1 MKTQGKRLT
10 ARQKRFIAEYRK
22 DYNGAQ
28 AAIRAGYSPKNAN
41 DQAAQLLSIPQLKEI
56 LRRETEDTLKKI
68 GIHAEALLRDRARVA
83 KCDPRRFFNPDG
95 TVKPPQEWDDEM
107 AGAVA
112 GFEVVETF
120 SGQGEN
126 RKLSGY
132 IKKLKLNDR
141 NPAQHDLMDHAE
153 LFPERS
159 AKPGLEVHGDV
170 NLTNIELSARA
181 IYLIKLAL
189 ERKKAA
195 EEQGQI
201 GTRGN
206 EEL

>member
-1 MKTQGKRLT
+1 MGKRLT

-83 KCDPRRFFNPDG
+83 KSDPRRFFNPDG

-141 NPAQHDLMDHAE
+141 NPAQHDLMDHAN
-153 LFPERS
+153 LFPDRGTRIDMNVE
-159 AKPGLEVHGDV
+159 GDV

-189 ERKKAA
+189 ERKKQA
-195 EEQGQI
+195 EEHGQI
-201 GTRGN
+201 GGRGT
-206 EEL
+206 EKP